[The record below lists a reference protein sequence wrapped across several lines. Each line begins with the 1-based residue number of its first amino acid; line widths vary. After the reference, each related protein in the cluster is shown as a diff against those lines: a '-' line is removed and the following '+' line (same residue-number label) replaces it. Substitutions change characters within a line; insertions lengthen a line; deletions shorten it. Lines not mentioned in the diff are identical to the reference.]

1 MNKKVE
7 KKRKG
12 KTTNKKKDEKNRK
25 LMKVE
30 DEK

>member
-7 KKRKG
+7 KKERG
-12 KTTNKKKDEKNRK
+12 KQQIKKEDEKNRK